1 MHSSYVQSKQY
12 FKSACLGP
20 SKNTVRWNAIVTEV
34 LSQVLVQDGK
44 DINLDEQ
51 VKEVKSVK
59 IKNVETLEES
69 EGKLGIVQHRV
80 EAY

>member
-34 LSQVLVQDGK
+34 LSQILVQDGK
-44 DINLDEQ
+44 DVDLDKQ
-51 VKEVKSVK
+51 VKFVK

-69 EGKLGIVQHRV
+69 ELGIVQCRV